1 MSSKSNNSRSKPSPQ
16 QRAAQSKRD
25 KQLAEKRVVPTSGRR
40 LQAKA
45 GRNNGPSRMAPITGF
60 FAPVSEGTIMKSIK
74 PAFERMAHDRQRI
87 VHREKIARLS
97 TPGTGTFTLL
107 GSFPLNP
114 GSPDTFPWLSN
125 EAAGWESYK
134 FNRIRFIW
142 IPTSGTQVAG
152 NIIMAPDYDASDAAP
167 AGETILSSYSDC
179 QEGNIWCR
187 FAADLEKK
195 LLNSTTMSKYVRVGA
210 LAANQDIKLYDS
222 GNFFVF
228 SVDDAVV
235 NNGKLWVEYD
245 VELFN
250 PQVPPGGFQ
259 SSGTLLGA
267 GGSFSAASPYG
278 AVPVS
283 TGPLSITAAGA
294 VISVR
299 NVEVGQELCFAITVV
314 GTAITTG
321 AWVAPFGLVIKSG
334 GLANNINAAATNV
347 TTMNTYIVT
356 AQNPTLTYSMTAATV
371 TATNVVVTCLAPI
384 PGF

>member
-1 MSSKSNNSRSKPSPQ
+1 MVLTPR
-16 QRAAQSKRD
+16 R
-25 KQLAEKRVVPTSGRR
+25 RVQKENRR
-40 LQAKA
+40 LDST
-45 GRNNGPSRMAPITGF
+45 GRMAPITGF

-74 PAFERMAHDRQRI
+74 PAFTRMAHDRQRI
-87 VHREKIARLS
+87 VHREKIARLT
-97 TPGTGTFTLL
+97 TPGTGVFTLL

-152 NIIMAPDYDASDAAP
+152 NVIMAPDYDASDQAP
-167 AGETILSSYSDC
+167 AGETIISSYSDC

-187 FAADLEKK
+187 FAADLGSA
-195 LLNSTTMSKYVRVGA
+195 LLNSNLKSKYVRIGA
-210 LAANQDIKLYDS
+210 LSANQDIKMYDS

-267 GGSFSAASPYG
+267 GGSFSAASPFG
-278 AVPVS
+278 AAPVS
-283 TGPLSITAAGA
+283 TGPLAITSAGA
-294 VISVR
+294 VVAVR

-314 GTAITTG
+314 GSAITTG

-347 TTMNTYIVT
+347 TTLNTYIVT

-371 TATNVVVTCLAPI
+371 TATNLVVTALAPI